1 MSSSFE
7 CPVCF
12 ESNKDTIVSTLPCR
26 HHICL
31 KCTLTLNPSL
41 CPLCRKD
48 YTSAIDIIKY
58 FGDKDWE
65 LVTNLHEW
73 LFVPKNG
80 SYQNNGVAIIFT
92 LKIVL
97 NK

>member
-12 ESNKDTIVSTLPCR
+12 ESNKDSIVSTLPCK

-31 KCTLTLNPSL
+31 KCTLILNPSL

-48 YTSAIDIIKY
+48 YTSAVEIIKSFTKKVREDY
-58 FGDKDWE
+58 
-65 LVTNLHEW
+65 
-73 LFVPKNG
+73 KN
-80 SYQNNGVAIIFT
+80 APRFT
-92 LKIVL
+92 PSDFPPLG
-97 NK
+97 

>member
-12 ESNKDTIVSTLPCR
+12 DSNKDNIISTLPCK

-31 KCTLTLNPSL
+31 KCALILNPSL

-48 YTSAIDIIKY
+48 YTSAIEMIKTFCNKVRENY
-58 FGDKDWE
+58 
-65 LVTNLHEW
+65 
-73 LFVPKNG
+73 KN
-80 SYQNNGVAIIFT
+80 APRFT
-92 LKIVL
+92 PCYLSPL
-97 NK
+97 G